1 MEWDTWETINAVK
14 DALGEFHNVTMIE
27 ADCNCFEKIKSVSPD
42 IVFNI
47 TEGLFGIS
55 REAQIPAILDMLN
68 IPYSGSDALTLTI
81 TLDKSRAK
89 EILSYYRIPNAP
101 FHVFNNLSEINSSIL
116 NFPVIIK
123 PIAEGSG
130 KGITSASVVYDL
142 NNLKSGVDKIFS
154 EYKQPALVEEFLIGR
169 EFTVAILGNGQ
180 EAAVLPIVEIDFSPF
195 PKDFTPIYSYEAKWI
210 LDSRENPLDIFSCP
224 AKISSQL
231 EKSIREI
238 ALSTYNT
245 LRCKDWSRID
255 MRLDR
260 NSIPNVIEINPLPG
274 ILPDPGDNSC
284 YPKAARAAGL
294 DYSSMINKVL
304 NAARKRYSI

>member
-1 MEWDTWETINAVK
+1 M
-14 DALGEFHNVTMIE
+14 
-27 ADCNCFEKIKSVSPD
+27 
-42 IVFNI
+42 
-47 TEGLFGIS
+47 FGIS

-68 IPYSGSDALTLTI
+68 IPYSGSDALTLTV

-89 EILSYYRIPNAP
+89 EILSYYKIPNAP
-101 FHVFNNLSEINSSIL
+101 FQIFNELGELNSFHL

-130 KGITSASVVYDL
+130 KGITSASVVYDV
-142 NNLKSGVDKIFS
+142 NNLKLGVDKILS
-154 EYKQPALVEEFLIGR
+154 EYKQPALVEEFLEGR

-180 EAAVLPIVEIDFSPF
+180 EAVVLPIIEIDFTPF

-210 LDSRENPLDIFSCP
+210 LDSKENQLDIFSCP
-224 AKISSQL
+224 AKISNQL
-231 EKSIREI
+231 ENSIREI

-260 NSIPNVIEINPLPG
+260 NNIPNVIEINPLPG
-274 ILPDPGDNSC
+274 ILPDPRDNSC
-284 YPKAARAAGL
+284 YPKAARAAGM
-294 DYSSMINKVL
+294 DYNTMINKVL
-304 NAARKRYSI
+304 NVARKRYSI